1 MEVFLTNKNQVYNY
15 SNLLIDINNSEY
27 YYKAFKTQ
35 ELYDFFL
42 NLIVALLSNKNLILI
57 DADLNLSELKNSSI
71 GNDLNVKETIIPLQF
86 DSFEQLK
93 NQIQKSTS
101 VVSVFTS
108 GTTGQPKIINHSIS
122 TLTRA
127 VRKSENHKGQI
138 WGFAYNPTHMAGL
151 QVFFQAFENDNTI
164 INIFNNSRTAI
175 FNAIEK
181 YNITNISATPTFF
194 RLLLP
199 FEKEYP
205 SVTRITLGGEKSS
218 EKLYRSIIN
227 LFPNAKINNIYAST
241 EAGSVLA
248 AKGENFHIP
257 KNEKNKFQIKNNELF
272 IHKSLLG
279 KFEDNYLHEDYY
291 NTGDLV
297 EWVDELE
304 GLFRF
309 KSRNNELLNVGGYKV
324 NPSEVE
330 EVLLE
335 LPQIQHVVVYGK
347 PNSILGHVI
356 CAEIKLI
363 KANTLLESD
372 IRIYLSQKLQDF
384 KIPRKI
390 TFVESIKLTRTGKV
404 KR

>member
-1 MEVFLTNKNQVYNY
+1 ML
-15 SNLLIDINNSEY
+15 
-27 YYKAFKTQ
+27 
-35 ELYDFFL
+35 
-42 NLIVALLSNKNLILI
+42 
-57 DADLNLSELKNSSI
+57 
-71 GNDLNVKETIIPLQF
+71 
-86 DSFEQLK
+86 
-93 NQIQKSTS
+93 
-101 VVSVFTS
+101 
-108 GTTGQPKIINHSIS
+108 
-122 TLTRA
+122 
-127 VRKSENHKGQI
+127 
-138 WGFAYNPTHMAGL
+138 
-151 QVFFQAFENDNTI
+151 
-164 INIFNNSRTAI
+164 
-175 FNAIEK
+175 
-181 YNITNISATPTFF
+181 F
-194 RLLLP
+194 R
-199 FEKEYP
+199 
-205 SVTRITLGGEKSS
+205 S
-218 EKLYRSIIN
+218 
-227 LFPNAKINNIYAST
+227 
-241 EAGSVLA
+241 
-248 AKGENFHIP
+248 
-257 KNEKNKFQIKNNELF
+257 QIKNNELF